1 MLSISL
7 MSCSDFERVVLLYSI
22 QPFDR
27 WGFKQNL
34 DGDDEEAFYS
44 VAQKMDRRSEQ
55 LKVKEELHIFGFEN
69 VGLFWC
75 EPRERQFTCLNSW
88 SHLNYF
94 IFSIDRMHKWRP
106 KKYSFVF
113 VLIRPTSLV
122 LKEHFFCI
130 LSMLTR
136 LVRLISI
143 KRK

>member
-7 MSCSDFERVVLLYSI
+7 MSCSDFGRVVLLYSI

-75 EPRERQFTCLNSW
+75 EPKERQFTCLNSW
-88 SHLNYF
+88 SHLNYVF
-94 IFSIDRMHKWRP
+94 IGQLGNVNES
-106 KKYSFVF
+106 KKSSGNRAT
-113 VLIRPTSLV
+113 L
-122 LKEHFFCI
+122 
-130 LSMLTR
+130 
-136 LVRLISI
+136 
-143 KRK
+143 

>member
-7 MSCSDFERVVLLYSI
+7 MSCSDFGRVVLLNSI

-69 VGLFWC
+69 VSLFWC
-75 EPRERQFTCLNSW
+75 EP
-88 SHLNYF
+88 
-94 IFSIDRMHKWRP
+94 K
-106 KKYSFVF
+106 
-113 VLIRPTSLV
+113 
-122 LKEHFFCI
+122 
-130 LSMLTR
+130 
-136 LVRLISI
+136 
-143 KRK
+143 